1 MGGGAVDGPMWEMK
15 TCARVRVCRVMSRSI
30 HTHTMC
36 YAWRFEGI
44 GLWEMDRGGADLGR
58 ENQDVND
65 DGRGVVLV
73 M

>member
-1 MGGGAVDGPMWEMK
+1 M
-15 TCARVRVCRVMSRSI
+15 CARARVQSDEQI
-30 HTHTMC
+30 YTHTHTMC